1 MADEKIINDCAE
13 EVSGGSVVSAAEN
26 MDFDR
31 CPLCD
36 NPTPV
41 VNGYCTCTN
50 CGHRWAAG
58 SH

>member
-1 MADEKIINDCAE
+1 MENNNINE
-13 EVSGGSVVSAAEN
+13 SVKNVSGGSVVSAAEEE
-26 MDFDR
+26 FDR

-41 VNGYCTCTN
+41 INGRCTCTN
-50 CGHRWAAG
+50 CGHSWTAG